1 METSCKHT
9 LHESGENQDSPT
21 EIRREI
27 GIENLRNKKKE
38 KKRTKDRKKLKNG
51 WNWKIPS
58 NNTIFNC
65 NIPRESKKKQDTL
78 LLSVTSPVVDRF
90 SKFFHQRSQQ

>member
-9 LHESGENQDSPT
+9 LHESGENQDSLT

-38 KKRTKDRKKLKNG
+38 KEKKRTKGRKNIEWMKLED
-51 WNWKIPS
+51 P
-58 NNTIFNC
+58 
-65 NIPRESKKKQDTL
+65 E
-78 LLSVTSPVVDRF
+78 
-90 SKFFHQRSQQ
+90 